1 VEEEVRALAA
11 AIELLRRQMAD
22 LPLAIID
29 NLSRTRQGQTN
40 AAGEP
45 VGGGTGAGRGRGA
58 ADRMGTAVGALAL
71 SFAKL
76 LGPLAALHTFL
87 SASTSGFSVFNK
99 AINLFAAVLAPVLL
113 PAFFLLA
120 VALASVSEV
129 LFTRLAPAME
139 TFFNVMI
146 STGIPIITRFIDMI
160 AVAADAL
167 GKLAAAPGVIASMGG
182 ASTNPGML
190 SATGGIAGLLF
201 AGGAGA
207 GGAAAP
213 AGAGGADVAAGRP
226 GAGGGSPVGRAIKDT
241 LAELRLSMGGQA
253 SVGSVAGVY
262 TKAQMA
268 SFQSPFERR
277 ILAIG
282 EEVVRMMARAT
293 GERVPGTGVGTDRAP
308 GGAPERGGVGGGL
321 AGGFFGGLFGGRR

>member
-190 SATGGIAGLLF
+190 PATGGIAGLLF
-201 AGGAGA
+201 AGGAGG
-207 GGAAAP
+207 GGAGPGGVAA
-213 AGAGGADVAAGRP
+213 GADVAAGRP
-226 GAGGGSPVGRAIKDT
+226 GAGGSPVGRAIKDT

-253 SVGSVAGVY
+253 SVGSVSGVY

-282 EEVVRMMARAT
+282 EEVMRMMARAT
-293 GERVPGTGVGTDRAP
+293 GERVPGTGVGTERPP
-308 GGAPERGGVGGGL
+308 GAAPERGGVGAGL
-321 AGGFFGGLFGGRR
+321 AGGFFGGMFGGRR